1 MIEGLDLYNRGRC
14 LFGLVGENTAD
25 GRTQMLVFTDAD
37 KYAAAKRESNQFDSE
52 GYYYNPY
59 VDTFGL
65 PAGYGEVQLQRM
77 RDSVDSV
84 LRDQFAQRDL
94 TPQPTPMALLPYLDP
109 NTGYLSALL
118 CTPDVILESMPVSA
132 PITELSCKGHVCHI
146 RLHLRHTAG
155 EQVQG
160 AKLIYRS
167 LTEKIEIPLD
177 CRTTAAGDGCR
188 VQLTLPLNAQLP
200 LKEVYW
206 DIRLEVEQY
215 GCTHRIKFC
224 LLYTSPSP
232 RD

>member
-1 MIEGLDLYNRGRC
+1 
-14 LFGLVGENTAD
+14 
-25 GRTQMLVFTDAD
+25 
-37 KYAAAKRESNQFDSE
+37 
-52 GYYYNPY
+52 
-59 VDTFGL
+59 
-65 PAGYGEVQLQRM
+65 M

-132 PITELSCKGHVCHI
+132 PLPGCPARACVLYPTA
-146 RLHLRHTAG
+146 LRHTAG

-177 CRTTAAGDGCR
+177 CRTTPAEMAARC
-188 VQLTLPLNAQLP
+188 
-200 LKEVYW
+200 
-206 DIRLEVEQY
+206 
-215 GCTHRIKFC
+215 
-224 LLYTSPSP
+224 S
-232 RD
+232 